1 MSARAGVVDQLHAAG
16 FTDLLPAHL
25 AVFQHPGPHGRS
37 PGEIARSAN
46 ASKQAM
52 NNLLAQ
58 LERAGYLTRVV
69 NPANRRERTVMLT
82 THGHEAIEAI
92 RTAVQRIEQGWRTEL
107 GAGRY
112 EQLRSLL
119 ERLNDV
125 VRIEET

>member
-1 MSARAGVVDQLHAAG
+1 MTARSSIIDHLHAIG

-37 PGEIARSAN
+37 PGDIARSAN

-58 LERAGYLTRVV
+58 LERAGYLTREV
-69 NPANRRERTVMLT
+69 NPDNRRERTVLLT
-82 THGHEAIEAI
+82 THGHEAIKAI
-92 RTAVQRIEQGWRTEL
+92 RAAVQHLEQQWKADL
-107 GAGRY
+107 GADSY

-119 ERLNDV
+119 EKLNDV
-125 VRIEET
+125 LTDR